1 MAAGGDDAYT
11 IAKRLA
17 NAGPR
22 PAAGRR
28 EARAHALV
36 KRSFTKAGL
45 RVVVQRFRVPGKG
58 GSRNVIGVY
67 DTPARCL
74 RIVMAHTDS
83 TPGAPGANDNASGV
97 GVVTELAGR
106 MRAIEPACDVWLV
119 ATGAEERIYT
129 GSPDHLGALA
139 LAARLRAIEPA
150 CDVWLVATGAEERLY
165 TGSPDHLGALALA
178 RKTRGR
184 RLRWALSLDEVGRG
198 PSYWLRSGARGA
210 RRGVEGE
217 LLTAA
222 RRAKA
227 RVRWV
232 RDDGTGN
239 SDHREFQ
246 LAGMPAAK
254 LGVAGRGEPCRHMP
268 CDRAGRLQPRSLKR
282 VRILVERALR
292 IR

>member
-1 MAAGGDDAYT
+1 
-11 IAKRLA
+11 
-17 NAGPR
+17 
-22 PAAGRR
+22 
-28 EARAHALV
+28 
-36 KRSFTKAGL
+36 
-45 RVVVQRFRVPGKG
+45 
-58 GSRNVIGVY
+58 
-67 DTPARCL
+67 
-74 RIVMAHTDS
+74 MAHTDS

-97 GVVTELAGR
+97 GVVTALAGR
-106 MRAIEPACDVWLV
+106 LRAHTALV
-119 ATGAEERIYT
+119 RR
-129 GSPDHLGALA
+129 LA
-139 LAARLRAIEPA
+139 GGHRRRGTPLHGIARPPGRARAAR
-150 CDVWLVATGAEERLY
+150 
-165 TGSPDHLGALALA
+165 A
-178 RKTRGR
+178 RPRGR

-198 PSYWLRSGARGA
+198 PSYWLRSGARGV

-246 LAGMPAAK
+246 LAGLPAAK

-282 VRILVERALR
+282 VRILVERGLR